1 MTTTIHHPSPS
12 PRHPRWE
19 AIKRSFTQSNYV
31 TDFWNWLMTL
41 LSKAAELVLFGSVL
55 YSGYQLLPGIT
66 HAPAGVDALVF
77 VIQQAALDIGG
88 MGLLKL
94 AKRAGLP
101 RESFPVR
108 VGITLVVLMILNVV
122 LASLKQAMPVI
133 PAAVFLWIETI
144 LLVARAVMAVLF
156 GHAIH
161 ALREEY
167 GETTITVKDAGELQ
181 QQVAAL
187 ASELAQFRENVQQRM
202 AANTEHFRQLEA
214 NMTERIAKSVT
225 ETGHRFTEQQQAV
238 QAMTEQLSTD
248 LGACRERIANSE
260 RHTQEQ
266 LRQLAA
272 HTAQQVR
279 QLFTEHT
286 PKSEVWH
293 DTEQHRSEQR
303 TAPKRAK
310 RTPKHVYRM
319 LVTEGSERAKSEPHT
334 TSEKG
339 QFVRRCLAEE
349 PTLRNSDIQRK
360 AAALGLSISPAY
372 VSETRKA
379 FFAQQGAPSTAVA
392 SSETSTT
399 HEEVA

>member
-1 MTTTIHHPSPS
+1 MTTTIHPSPS

-101 RESFPVR
+101 KESFPVR

-122 LASLKQAMPVI
+122 LASLKQAMPII

-144 LLVARAVMAVLF
+144 LLVARAIMAVLF

-167 GETTITVKDAGELQ
+167 GESTITVKDAAHYE
-181 QQVAAL
+181 
-187 ASELAQFRENVQQRM
+187 
-202 AANTEHFRQLEA
+202 
-214 NMTERIAKSVT
+214 
-225 ETGHRFTEQQQAV
+225 
-238 QAMTEQLSTD
+238 ST
-248 LGACRERIANSE
+248 
-260 RHTQEQ
+260 
-266 LRQLAA
+266 
-272 HTAQQVR
+272 
-279 QLFTEHT
+279 
-286 PKSEVWH
+286 
-293 DTEQHRSEQR
+293 
-303 TAPKRAK
+303 
-310 RTPKHVYRM
+310 
-319 LVTEGSERAKSEPHT
+319 
-334 TSEKG
+334 
-339 QFVRRCLAEE
+339 
-349 PTLRNSDIQRK
+349 
-360 AAALGLSISPAY
+360 
-372 VSETRKA
+372 
-379 FFAQQGAPSTAVA
+379 
-392 SSETSTT
+392 
-399 HEEVA
+399 

>member
-1 MTTTIHHPSPS
+1 MTPTIQHPSPS
-12 PRHPRWE
+12 SRHPRWE

-88 MGLLKL
+88 TGLLKL

-144 LLVARAVMAVLF
+144 LLVARAIMAVLF

-181 QQVAAL
+181 QQVEAL
-187 ASELAQFRENVQQRM
+187 ASELVQIRENVQQRM
-202 AANTEHFRQLEA
+202 AAN
-214 NMTERIAKSVT
+214 
-225 ETGHRFTEQQQAV
+225 
-238 QAMTEQLSTD
+238 
-248 LGACRERIANSE
+248 
-260 RHTQEQ
+260 
-266 LRQLAA
+266 
-272 HTAQQVR
+272 TAQQVR

-286 PKSEVWH
+286 PKSEAWH
-293 DTEQHRSEQR
+293 DSEQHRSEQR
-303 TAPKRAK
+303 TAPERAK

-379 FFAQQGAPSTAVA
+379 FFAQQGAPSTVVA